1 MELATCRPLVSIS
14 LVLAATA
21 AHVASSVDE
30 GSLWVSLAPEDPG
43 SLCWLGKGS
52 LEVAVSVRMGALAAP
67 GPASGWG
74 AAMLLLADA
83 AVLEEESFSSERR
96 LK

>member
-1 MELATCRPLVSIS
+1 MARCNMELASWRPLVSSS

-30 GSLWVSLAPEDPG
+30 DSLWVSLTTENPG
-43 SLCWLGKGS
+43 TFCLLAKGS
-52 LEVAVSVRMGALAAP
+52 LEVVLASRLTV
-67 GPASGWG
+67 SGWG
-74 AAMLLLADA
+74 AGILLLALQGA
-83 AVLEEESFSSERR
+83 SFSSERR